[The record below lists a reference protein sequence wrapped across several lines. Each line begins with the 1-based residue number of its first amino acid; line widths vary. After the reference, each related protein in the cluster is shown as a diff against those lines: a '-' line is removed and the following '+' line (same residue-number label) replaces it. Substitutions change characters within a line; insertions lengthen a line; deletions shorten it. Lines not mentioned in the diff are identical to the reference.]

1 MRGGSKVVSGAPC
14 MLWQWRS
21 LDFPPCAGEMSDAG
35 EVLGEILNAVSATR
49 GAADLVDACFGLHV
63 SERVVCATCG
73 QKPTHVNE
81 YTELIFTVSATAV
94 MRQLRVRIPET
105 NCLPFLIFL
114 ALSACTC
121 SS

>member
-1 MRGGSKVVSGAPC
+1 
-14 MLWQWRS
+14 
-21 LDFPPCAGEMSDAG
+21 MSDAG